1 MKNQKQKSMSIV
13 TWMIVTNLAA
23 IVFVGAML
31 TIMCGIFID
40 KIINSDYRTIAETG
54 SMHIA
59 SMLDEL
65 DEGDYRY
72 EEESG
77 QLFKGDVLITD
88 QAFWEIQ
95 KGNSDMRHTIFW
107 GETRILSDVTDDK
120 GASVVG
126 TKLTDSSIEMAV
138 QKEGIYSSNNV
149 LIYGTRYSVC
159 YYPLYNGGQVV
170 GMVFTGVNQEAAN
183 KQIIRDIL
191 LSVVIVLILAVAI
204 SALIVSLI
212 NKKAKVF
219 GFNLTEASS
228 IAEDKKNSVTELGVN
243 TKENM
248 EQINDAIE
256 EVTKA
261 VTEQASH
268 TEEIMGSM
276 QEFAS
281 SIDIIMGHV
290 DTTSDVAESS
300 INLIEELKLRLNNL
314 ESVSESNSRE
324 IVSISKQIEEDSNA
338 VSDISKIISAIN
350 DIAFQITILSFNA
363 SVEAARA
370 GEAGKGFGVVADS
383 IKDLSDKTKECLE
396 SITAIVQSI
405 NEKMSDT
412 TEASEKLVEENAK
425 VVEALAQTKE
435 QLNDVTDSFEQ
446 ITSHLAEIMEQSD
459 VINESKNQVIETVS
473 SLAAASE
480 ENAAMSEEMK
490 ATSDEVISS
499 TDHLITE
506 IDRLHEITGIID
518 NVKNL
523 FADNLN

>member
-1 MKNQKQKSMSIV
+1 MKKQSKKSMSIV

-23 IVFVGAML
+23 IVFVGALL
-31 TIMCGIFID
+31 TIMCGLFIYTITD
-40 KIINSDYRTIAETG
+40 SDYRTIAETG

-59 SMLDEL
+59 NMLDEL

-72 EEESG
+72 DEVTG
-77 QLFKGDVLITD
+77 NFYKGNVLITD
-88 QAFWEIQ
+88 KAFWDIQ
-95 KGNSDMRHTIFW
+95 KEDSDMRHTIFW
-107 GETRILSDVTDDK
+107 GDERILSDVTDETGK
-120 GASVVG
+120 SAVG
-126 TKLTDSSIEMAV
+126 TKLTDKNIESAV
-138 QKEGIYSSNNV
+138 AKDGMYSANNI
-149 LIYGTRYSVC
+149 LIYGTKYSVC
-159 YYPLYNGGQVV
+159 YYPLYNGSEVV
-170 GMVFTGVNQEAAN
+170 GMVFTGVNQEVAN
-183 KQIIRDIL
+183 KQILKDIIIF
-191 LSVVIVLILAVAI
+191 VVIVLILALAI
-204 SALIVSLI
+204 SALIVVLI
-212 NKKAKVF
+212 NKKAKNF
-219 GFNLTEASS
+219 GFNLTEASD

-276 QEFAS
+276 EEFAS
-281 SIDIIMGHV
+281 SIDIIMDHV
-290 DTTSDVAESS
+290 QTTSEVADSS
-300 INLIEELKLRLNNL
+300 IALIEELKARLNNL
-314 ESVSESNSRE
+314 EQVSESNSEE
-324 IVSISKQIEEDSNA
+324 IVSISRQIEEDTNA
-338 VSDISKIISAIN
+338 VADISKIIGAIN

-383 IKDLSDKTKECLE
+383 IKDLSDKTKDSLE

-405 NEKMSDT
+405 NEKMADT
-412 TEASEKLVEENAK
+412 TEASEKLMTENEK

-435 QLNDVTDSFEQ
+435 QLNDVTISFEK
-446 ITSHLAEIMEQSD
+446 ITEHLADIMDESGAITD
-459 VINESKNQVIETVS
+459 SKNQVIETVS

-499 TDHLITE
+499 TDHLIGE
-506 IDRLHEITGIID
+506 IERLHEITGIID
-518 NVKNL
+518 KVKAL
-523 FADNLN
+523 FADNL